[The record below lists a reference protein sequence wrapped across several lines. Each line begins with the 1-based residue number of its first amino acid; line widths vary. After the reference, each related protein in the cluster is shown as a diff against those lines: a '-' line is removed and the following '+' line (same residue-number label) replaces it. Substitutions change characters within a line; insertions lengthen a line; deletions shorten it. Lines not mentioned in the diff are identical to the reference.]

1 MSSCRAWYSGFA
13 LLKRRNGSMKR
24 GQVVDQGDVEGTMLF
39 QRFRGYAENVREVHR
54 RGGKRRG

>member
-1 MSSCRAWYSGFA
+1 
-13 LLKRRNGSMKR
+13 MKR